1 MIINDAIYGKYKI
14 NEPVLVELIKS
25 RPMQR
30 LKKIAQLGI
39 PNRFYHIRGFS
50 RFEHSLGVMLL
61 LRKLNA
67 SLEEQAAGLLHD
79 VSHTAFSHVFDW
91 TVGNQEA
98 EDYQDKSYKKFF
110 FNSEIPGILREQ
122 GFNVNKI
129 SDLKQ
134 FSLLEKEIP
143 SLCAD
148 RIDYALRE
156 FHLWANPEAVEETKV
171 SSSPFAAARVVDYL
185 VEHLSNLGGKIVFT
199 NQKSAYL
206 FATTFLKC
214 QREHWGGEEAV
225 TRYYLFS
232 LILKDAL
239 NKKILNIGDFYQ
251 DDNFVVSK
259 LIKSRDRKILK
270 QLNLLKNKTLS
281 RRGGSVRKIVRKK
294 FRYVDPEFLIA
305 GKIKKLSQASEKFKL
320 FLERQKLLNQK
331 GVTVFYKSISERG
344 RENPP
349 VLPYRKRLK
358 TEGC

>member
-1 MIINDAIYGKYKI
+1 MIINDPIYGRHKI

-25 RPMQR
+25 KPIQR

-61 LRKLNA
+61 LRKLAA

-79 VSHTAFSHVFDW
+79 ISHTAFSHVFDW
-91 TVGNQEA
+91 AVGNQEA

-110 FNSEIPGILREQ
+110 FNTEIPGILRGQ

-134 FSLLEKEIP
+134 FNLLEKEIP
-143 SLCAD
+143 NLCAD
-148 RIDYALRE
+148 RIDYSLRE

-171 SSSPFAAARVVDYL
+171 SSSPTELPKEAKVRKRVKSSFDFAAARVVDYL

-199 NQKSAYL
+199 NQKSAEL

-225 TRYYLFS
+225 ARYYLFS

-281 RRGGSVRKIVRKK
+281 RRAGRVKKIVRKK

-331 GVTVFYKSISERG
+331 GVKVFLDF
-344 RENPP
+344 N
-349 VLPYRKRLK
+349 
-358 TEGC
+358 

>member
-1 MIINDAIYGKYKI
+1 MIINDAIYGRYRI

-25 RPMQR
+25 KPMQR

-39 PNRFYHIRGFS
+39 PDRFYHIRGFS

-67 SLEEQAAGLLHD
+67 SLKEQAAGLLHD

-91 TVGNQEA
+91 AVGNQEA

-110 FNSEIPGILREQ
+110 FNTEIPGILRGQ

-143 SLCAD
+143 NLCAD

-156 FHLWANPEAVEETKV
+156 FHLWANPEAV
-171 SSSPFAAARVVDYL
+171 DYL
-185 VEHLSNLGGKIVFT
+185 VEHLSNVGGKIVFT
-199 NQKSAYL
+199 NQKSACL

-214 QREHWGGEEAV
+214 QREHWGGAEAV
-225 TRYYLFS
+225 ARYYLFS

-251 DDNFVVSK
+251 NDNFVVSK

-270 QLNLLKNKTLS
+270 QLNLLKNKILPKKA
-281 RRGGSVRKIVRKK
+281 GSVKKIVRKK
-294 FRYVDPEFLIA
+294 FRYIDPEFLIE

-331 GVTVFYKSISERG
+331 GVKIFYGSISERG

>member
-1 MIINDAIYGKYKI
+1 MIINDSIYGRYKI
-14 NEPVLVELIKS
+14 NEPVLIELIKS
-25 RPMQR
+25 KPIQR

-91 TVGNQEA
+91 AVGNQET

-110 FNSEIPGILREQ
+110 FNTEIPGILREH

-156 FHLWANPEAVEETKV
+156 FHLWANPKA
-171 SSSPFAAARVVDYL
+171 VDYL
-185 VEHLSNLGGKIVFT
+185 VEHLSNVNGKIVFT

-225 TRYYLFS
+225 ARYYLFS

-251 DDNFVVSK
+251 NDNFVVSK

-270 QLNLLKNKTLS
+270 QLSLLKNKTLS
-281 RRGGSVRKIVRKK
+281 RKAGSVKKIVRKK
-294 FRYVDPEFLIA
+294 FRYVDPEFLIE
-305 GKIKKLSQASEKFKL
+305 GKIKKLSQVSEKFEL
-320 FLERQKLLNQK
+320 FLERQKLFNQK
-331 GVTVFYKSISERG
+331 GVKIF
-344 RENPP
+344 
-349 VLPYRKRLK
+349 
-358 TEGC
+358 